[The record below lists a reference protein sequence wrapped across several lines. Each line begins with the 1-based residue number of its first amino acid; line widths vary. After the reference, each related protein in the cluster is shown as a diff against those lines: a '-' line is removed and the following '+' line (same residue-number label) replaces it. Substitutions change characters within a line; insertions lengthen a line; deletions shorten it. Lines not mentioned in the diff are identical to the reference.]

1 MPKKSKLKV
10 ETLSFS
16 DFENQYDFTVEQM
29 KNSFQAVQKFEFMH
43 DFFRA
48 TVDLVDL
55 VGIYLVMQ
63 RVSG

>member
-1 MPKKSKLKV
+1 
-10 ETLSFS
+10 
-16 DFENQYDFTVEQM
+16 M
-29 KNSFQAVQKFEFMH
+29 KNRKKCFIFQAVQKFEFMH